1 MEKYNPQSQEYLE
14 AYWQAE
20 RQVKAKI
27 GFYWHLGSYLVVN
40 GFLVLIY
47 LTTSLGNG
55 GLDYPWFIWPMAGWG
70 VGLILH
76 FLGVFV
82 FNSTGSQQKMIAKE
96 LNKMGVTP
104 SGQPVIRPPA
114 PYIQPPFEM
123 RSTAPYPPP
132 PAPETRLPDPY
143 TPPFQDQSNAEMAG
157 RK

>member
-1 MEKYNPQSQEYLE
+1 M
-14 AYWQAE
+14 
-20 RQVKAKI
+20 
-27 GFYWHLGSYLVVN
+27 VN

-47 LTTSLGNG
+47 LTTSLAVG

-82 FNSTGSQQKMIAKE
+82 FNAADRQQEMIVKE
-96 LNKMGVTP
+96 LDKMGVVS

-114 PYIQPPFEM
+114 PYTQPPLDLN
-123 RSTAPYPPP
+123 SPAPYLPP
-132 PAPETRLPDPY
+132 
-143 TPPFQDQSNAEMAG
+143 QDQANAEMAG